1 MGLNSPALTQRKMC
15 ISASSIP
22 SPPNLSTV
30 CSQLTGT
37 LLDWLL
43 QKSSVLT
50 PTHCTF
56 NLNQTQAML
65 SQITN
70 GTSPWLALN
79 YEDIHPG
86 KVPQTRLASMSGS
99 SAVTQLPMAQ
109 HLHVVTAAAQL
120 LVTPSLPPP
129 CTTSLRSPQKLRAL
143 ALGNVTHTVCN
154 QHLAEGTECH
164 SPPITPLCS
173 LSLLPTALPGS
184 FFKQFGFFF
193 SPTLNPAHFPGY
205 WSLIQK
211 LQHQRFLR
219 NSRSLLHTKAF
230 CLKM

>member
-1 MGLNSPALTQRKMC
+1 MC

-50 PTHCTF
+50 PPHCTF

-79 YEDIHPG
+79 YEDIHPR
-86 KVPQTRLASMSGS
+86 KVPQTHLAPTSGS
-99 SAVTQLPMAQ
+99 GAMTQPATAQ
-109 HLHVVTAAAQL
+109 HLHAAPGNLVTAHL
-120 LVTPSLPPP
+120 LHNK
-129 CTTSLRSPQKLRAL
+129 PQKSPKIESTST
-143 ALGNVTHTVCN
+143 GKCYTHYN
-154 QHLAEGTECH
+154 QHLAEGTECN

-193 SPTLNPAHFPGY
+193 SPILNPAHFPGY

-211 LQHQRFLR
+211 LQHQRFLW